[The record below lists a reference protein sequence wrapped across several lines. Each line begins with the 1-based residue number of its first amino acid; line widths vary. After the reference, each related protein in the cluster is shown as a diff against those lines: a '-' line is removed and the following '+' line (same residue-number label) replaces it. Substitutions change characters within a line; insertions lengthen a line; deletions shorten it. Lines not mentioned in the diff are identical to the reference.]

1 MLEFA
6 VSHSLKWWSLPLRC
20 LTAPRAANAAGQT
33 GRFALQLLAGAAR
46 RDRNAI
52 DSGPDDPRRSDF
64 CDKPVSSEGLD
75 RYFTGP
81 YQRTVLN
88 GVVIFGG
95 GPRSPLAGLV
105 SQDASGASAYPVS
118 CDRMPLRR
126 R

>member
-1 MLEFA
+1 LRY
-6 VSHSLKWWSLPLRC
+6 SSLQARLGETETLS
-20 LTAPRAANAAGQT
+20 TA
-33 GRFALQLLAGAAR
+33 ALMIQG
-46 RDRNAI
+46 
-52 DSGPDDPRRSDF
+52 GSDF

-88 GVVIFGG
+88 GVAIFGG